1 MSNRPGSGQSR
12 TAWDDGY
19 GDGIRNDPDLGMDDD
34 VYMAGG
40 SRSAKSSSSQM
51 ATSSTA
57 ELKKS
62 NGNKGGGVFGFC
74 LRGVRSLWA
83 TRQTEET
90 TSNRELYV
98 KTTLRELIIYI
109 VFLVVLCIITFGM
122 TSTTM
127 YYYTKVMSD
136 LFLDSTNDKG
146 GTFRTLTSVE
156 DFWRY
161 TKGPLVNG
169 LYWEKWYN
177 DQNMSKP
184 DMGYIYYEN
193 KLLGVPRIR
202 QLRVHSNS
210 CKVHE
215 DFENFISECYDSY
228 AESIED
234 TKPFGEYLNEPAN
247 TAWFYYSESDL
258 GGSSHWGEL
267 NTYSGAG
274 SYKDLNST
282 KAASLETI
290 DHLFDKLWV
299 TRGTRAVFID
309 FSVYNA
315 NINLFCVIRLLVEFP
330 ATGGAIP
337 SWTFRTV
344 KLIRYV
350 TVMDYFVLACEIIFC
365 IFLLYYTVEE
375 VLEIKKL
382 KLSYFKG
389 FWNILDILVIIISFV
404 CVGFNIYRTIEVD
417 NKLTKLLED
426 PTVYA
431 DFERLSYWE
440 TRFSNAIAI
449 AVFMA
454 WIKIFKYIS
463 FNKTMTQLSS
473 TLGRCAKDLAG
484 FFVMFIIIFL
494 AFTQLGYLLFGTQVK
509 DFSSFENAFFTLFR
523 IILGDFDFHQLE
535 QANRILGPIFFML
548 FVFFVFF
555 VLINMFLA
563 IINDTYSEVK
573 SDMANAKNEFE
584 IADYFK
590 KGYSKMLDKLN
601 FKRDKIVDIQSA
613 LKSADINQD
622 QRVDFDEWRQDLK
635 SRGYADCEIEAVFAR
650 YDVDGDR
657 VLDAEEQKKMFAD
670 LQEQKLALNKE
681 YDDIGGKGRH
691 SSSRLSSNGD
701 SGDDSDDDENGTKS
715 RSGRAANGVSYE
727 EFTVLSRR
735 VDRMEH
741 SIGSIVSKID
751 AVLVKLEAMEKAK
764 LKRRETMGKILDSI
778 TESDGTSDEI
788 KREQMEKA
796 KLKRRETMGKI
807 LDSITESD
815 GTSDEMKREQME
827 KLVREELERWDS
839 ETSVGANSARGAS
852 PGGASGQSGLR
863 SRSRAE
869 SAQNGDLDDSLMTS
883 TF

>member
-1 MSNRPGSGQSR
+1 MSNRPSSAQSR

-19 GDGIRNDPDLGMDDD
+19 GDGIRTDPDLGMDSEG
-34 VYMAGG
+34 Y
-40 SRSAKSSSSQM
+40 RSGKSSSSQM
-51 ATSSTA
+51 VSSSGDM
-57 ELKKS
+57 KK
-62 NGNKGGGVFGFC
+62 GQKLGFC
-74 LRGVRSLWA
+74 GRIMRTVWS
-83 TRQTEET
+83 TRETEDT
-90 TSNRELYV
+90 KANRELYV

-109 VFLVVLCIITFGM
+109 VFLVVLCVITFGM

-136 LFLDSTNDKG
+136 LFLDTANSENG

-156 DFWRY
+156 DFWRFS
-161 TKGPLVNG
+161 KGPMLDG
-169 LYWEKWYN
+169 LYWETWYN
-177 DQNMSKP
+177 NQTTPADGV
-184 DMGYIYYEN
+184 GYIYYEN

-202 QLRVHSNS
+202 QLKVHSNS
-210 CKVHE
+210 CQVHE
-215 DFENFISECYDSY
+215 DFQSFINECYDSY
-228 AESIED
+228 ADSIED
-234 TKPFGEYLNEPAN
+234 TESFGPYLSRPDDS
-247 TAWFYYSESDL
+247 AWKYFSEDEL
-258 GGSSHWGEL
+258 EGSSHWGL
-267 NTYSGAG
+267 LGVTYSGAG
-274 SYKDLNST
+274 YYKDLNTT
-282 KAASLETI
+282 KSESKAVVT
-290 DHLFDKLWV
+290 DLFDNLWIR
-299 TRGTRAVFID
+299 RGTRAVFVD
-309 FSVYNA
+309 FTVYNA
-315 NINLFCVIRLLVEFP
+315 NINLFCVVRLLVEFP

-350 TVMDYFVLACEIIFC
+350 TVGDYFILACEAIFC
-365 IFLLYYTVEE
+365 LFIFYYSIEE
-375 VLEIKKL
+375 IIEIKKH
-382 KLSYFKG
+382 KLSYFKS
-389 FWNILDILVIIISFV
+389 FWNILDILVILISIV
-404 CVGFNIYRTIEVD
+404 CVGFNLYRTMEVG
-417 NKLTKLLED
+417 NKLDELLKDNTK
-426 PTVYA
+426 YA

-484 FFVMFIIIFL
+484 FFVMFLIIFL

-573 SDMANAKNEFE
+573 SDMANDKNEFE
-584 IADYFK
+584 VADYFK
-590 KGYSKMLDKLN
+590 KGYMKMLDKLN
-601 FKRDKIVDIQSA
+601 FKRDKIVDIQKA
-613 LKSADINQD
+613 LQSADINQD
-622 QRVDFDEWRQDLK
+622 KQLDFDEWRQDLK
-635 SRGYADCEIEAVFAR
+635 SRGYADGEIEAMFAK

-657 VLDAEEQKKMFAD
+657 VLDEEEQKRMQAD
-670 LQEQKLALNKE
+670 LADQSAALNKDYE
-681 YDDIGGKGRH
+681 EIGGKGDRPGTGRR
-691 SSSRLSSNGD
+691 SSSRVSFNEGD
-701 SGDDSDDDENGTKS
+701 SGDDSDDEDSGTKS
-715 RSGRAANGVSYE
+715 SRTGRTSNGVSYE

-778 TESDGTSDEI
+778 TESDGTSDE
-788 KREQMEKA
+788 
-796 KLKRRETMGKI
+796 
-807 LDSITESD
+807 
-815 GTSDEMKREQME
+815 MKREQME

-839 ETSVGANSARGAS
+839 ETSVGANSGRGAS
-852 PGGASGQSGLR
+852 PGGGSGHSGLR

-869 SAQNGDLDDSLMTS
+869 SAQNGSSDV
-883 TF
+883 